1 MKNMENGEGNIESK
15 FAGMVVSDTNNIN
28 STDGLFQ
35 VMKAVEA
42 AEATIKQQVEENNRL
57 RFEVEK
63 KIQELEKYKSGYLKS
78 QVPHSV
84 DLWDVHV
91 NDPRRVHQ
99 LFLGSENQ
107 IDGNGEIELNSVHD
121 LSETAVLQKDLIRK
135 DMDGTMHAHLVNQ
148 FENGKLN
155 GSLKVLPGGQLASDN
170 SCFSQSLSPSTTFSP
185 SRYQI
190 QEEWCSAS
198 RKGLIS
204 IEDVNNTNSP
214 KQNVVAKVQEHEEEI
229 LQLKKHLAEFSMKE
243 SQIRNEKYVLEKR
256 IAYMRLAF
264 DQQHQDLVN
273 AASKAISYR
282 QDLMEENVRL
292 TYALQAAQQERSMF
306 VSSLMPLLAEYSL
319 QPPLADAQ
327 SIVSNIKVLFR
338 HLHEQLLVTE
348 AKLKESQYQLAPWR
362 SEVNPSSFPQSLS
375 HPKMKIGLELA
386 PQPVYSNRKIT
397 SSAPHTTMDRDLMG
411 HHQRA
416 LGDAVTKNSEP
427 DDLGRY
433 SPLSSSNI
441 AFQVAPAQLAVNQD
455 DLLYMYNIEETV
467 SKKVTLGDLVGQND
481 MDDPDTEGNQNDRE
495 PSVNWI
501 SETPHTTSLD
511 DPNSYSFSEAA
522 DDDPLPAIEGLQIL
536 GEAFPGQELQ
546 ACGYSI
552 NGTTSCNFEW
562 VRHLEDGSFN
572 HIDEQP
578 IYLVTADDVDA
589 YLAIEVQ
596 PQDDRK
602 RKVLSLSLFPPPL
615 SLCVCARD
623 HVWMYHMCS

>member
-1 MKNMENGEGNIESK
+1 
-15 FAGMVVSDTNNIN
+15 
-28 STDGLFQ
+28 
-35 VMKAVEA
+35 
-42 AEATIKQQVEENNRL
+42 
-57 RFEVEK
+57 
-63 KIQELEKYKSGYLKS
+63 
-78 QVPHSV
+78 
-84 DLWDVHV
+84 
-91 NDPRRVHQ
+91 
-99 LFLGSENQ
+99 
-107 IDGNGEIELNSVHD
+107 
-121 LSETAVLQKDLIRK
+121 
-135 DMDGTMHAHLVNQ
+135 MDGTMHAHLVNQ

-170 SCFSQSLSPSTTFSP
+170 SGFSQSLSPSTTFSP

-386 PQPVYSNRKIT
+386 PQPVYPNRKIT

-455 DLLYMYNIEETV
+455 DLLYMHNIEETV

-572 HIDEQP
+572 HIDGAEQP

-602 RKVLSLSLFPPPL
+602 RKGELVKVFANEQRKITCDPEMQNCIEKTLYSGHASYKLSLSTGYLDIWEPATLAIKRDGYSIKCNGPSRVVVTEKFSPSIIVSIPYGSPTEFFIIDSQGIEHLLRVEHSSADISGSRDTVVLTLRSFIIKAVEKKKGNKIGFLFK
-615 SLCVCARD
+615 
-623 HVWMYHMCS
+623 